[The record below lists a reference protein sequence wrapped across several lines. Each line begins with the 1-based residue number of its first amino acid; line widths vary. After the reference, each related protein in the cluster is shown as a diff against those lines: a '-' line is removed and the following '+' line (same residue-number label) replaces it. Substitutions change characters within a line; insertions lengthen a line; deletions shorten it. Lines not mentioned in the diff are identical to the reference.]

1 MAMAFDV
8 LAPLIK
14 WLAATPMSTTIGNT
28 PWITPAVQC
37 AHILA
42 ISAVM
47 ACMMMVNLRLL
58 GAVGRDEA
66 VASVSRRY
74 GTWVWPALAV
84 LLLSGS
90 VLIVGEPRR
99 SLENKIFLAKMTLV
113 ATAAILTFVLQRP
126 LGRDAAFWDRGG
138 RQRLAQAIA
147 AISILLW
154 VAIVFAGRWIAYT
167 QE

>member
-1 MAMAFDV
+1 MITPAV
-8 LAPLIK
+8 LRPLVN
-14 WLAATPMSTTIGNT
+14 WLAATPMSLAIGEHA
-28 PWITPAVQC
+28 WVTPAVQC

-42 ISAVM
+42 IAAVM
-47 ACMMMVNLRLL
+47 ACMMLMNLRLL
-58 GAVGRDEA
+58 GAFGGDEGI
-66 VASVSRRY
+66 ASFTRRY
-74 GTWVWPALAV
+74 GRWVWPALLI

-99 SLENKIFLAKMTLV
+99 SLENKVFLTKMALV
-113 ATAAILTFVLQRP
+113 AAASALTLTLQRP
-126 LGRDAAFWDRGG
+126 LARDAAYWDRGG

-147 AISILLW
+147 LVSILIW